1 MSTPATSGAP
11 DDGFDPASITR
22 PDPLLLR
29 YYLLLSALSLLGF
42 PFVFVPLYLRY
53 RTLRYRFDERGVAA
67 SWGVLNRKE
76 VVLTYRRVQDIH
88 VTRNLLH
95 RWLGLAVVSLQTASG
110 AAGPGITIEGVRDP
124 EQLRD
129 HLYRRMRG
137 AHGQD
142 DAPHGGAAEA
152 EVLALLRDIRDD
164 LRRIPTPA
172 APDAGPP
179 GAGPSDAGPPG
190 PGEHAGG

>member
-1 MSTPATSGAP
+1 VP
-11 DDGFDPASITR
+11 DDGYDPSGFTR

-29 YYLLLSALSLLGF
+29 YYLLLSALALIGF

-53 RTLRYRFDERGVAA
+53 RTLRYRFDEQGVAA

-76 VVLTYRRVQDIH
+76 VVLTFRRVQDIH

-95 RWLGLAVVSLQTASG
+95 RWLGLAVVGLQTASG

-129 HLYRRMRG
+129 YLYRQMRG
-137 AHGQD
+137 AHQD
-142 DAPHGGAAEA
+142 DAGGAGAAGAADDEA
-152 EVLALLRDIRDD
+152 LALLREIRDD
-164 LRRIPTPA
+164 LRALRARTD
-172 APDAGPP
+172 PDAGP
-179 GAGPSDAGPPG
+179 S
-190 PGEHAGG
+190 GGGG

>member
-1 MSTPATSGAP
+1 MPVQPAAGPTGDTPAGYDPSG
-11 DDGFDPASITR
+11 FIR

-29 YYLLLSALSLLGF
+29 YYLLLSALALVGF

-53 RTLRYRFDERGVAA
+53 RTLHYRFDERGVSA

-95 RWLGLAVVSLQTASG
+95 RWLGLAVVGLQTASG
-110 AAGPGITIEGVRDP
+110 SAGPGITIEGVRDP

-129 HLYRRMRG
+129 FLYRQMRG
-137 AHGQD
+137 AHDPD
-142 DAPHGGAAEA
+142 DAAPGGGTQAEMF
-152 EVLALLRDIRDD
+152 ALLREIRDD
-164 LRRIPTPA
+164 LRRIRPE
-172 APDAGPP
+172 DQ
-179 GAGPSDAGPPG
+179 GAGGA
-190 PGEHAGG
+190 

>member
-1 MSTPATSGAP
+1 MSGVGQVGGPG
-11 DDGFDPASITR
+11 DGFDPASITR

-29 YYLLLSALSLLGF
+29 YYLLVSALSLVGF

-53 RTLRYRFDERGVAA
+53 RTLRYRFDDRGVAA
-67 SWGVLNRKE
+67 SWGVLNRRE

-110 AAGPGITIEGVRDP
+110 SAGPGITIEGVRDP
-124 EQLRD
+124 ERLRD

-137 AHGQD
+137 AHDHDPDG
-142 DAPHGGAAEA
+142 PPGAGEA

-164 LRRIPTPA
+164 LRRIRPEGT
-172 APDAGPP
+172 
-179 GAGPSDAGPPG
+179 
-190 PGEHAGG
+190 GGG